1 MFDNKIK
8 GILSL
13 ISSIFTQIIIGNA
26 FTFGNFII
34 YYKSYLYHNN
44 VKDITVLDLLYVVP
58 TACACLNIL
67 PIITGFLDKLLGI
80 RILTIIST
88 ICLLISQFIIYY
100 YTEYYLMIISYAIYG
115 FAGSITYLPTLKNCW
130 KYYPNKKGLI
140 SGILFSSCGLST
152 FLFTTI
158 GDWLINPKAE
168 SEIGKQLYSK
178 DIAMRYLNYLQ
189 YYIICIIIL
198 GTISSI
204 LSFPFEEEAN
214 VKEIDIDK
222 TFDDKENKN
231 NLIEDNK
238 INEKDYI
245 INDEN
250 DKRYSVNSDKEG
262 EGKNK
267 NIVKGENLTLKESI
281 FSFQFLL
288 CFIIVGCTLLFSFL
302 LTNTYRTFGLEMEL
316 DELGIQILSKVY
328 TLLNTFARIIWGL
341 IYDKCGFKYPYIFV
355 CINQIICSS
364 LIYFS
369 AKNIIT
375 YFVVCCFGVI
385 SFSGHMILFPNLVTK
400 KFGVDNSVILLG
412 FCGIVSG
419 ITSLIGPILTSQLI
433 KSNSDYLKTY
443 LAAGSTT
450 IISLLL
456 TIIVKVEKMKKN
468 NENNDNNI
476 ENTNNNEKNKEEKND
491 SESF

>member
-1 MFDNKIK
+1 MFDKKIK

-34 YYKSYLYHNN
+34 YYKSYLYYNN
-44 VKDITVLDLLYVVP
+44 VNDISVLDLLYVVP
-58 TACACLNIL
+58 TATACLNIL
-67 PIITGFLDKLLGI
+67 PIITGFLDKLLGV

-88 ICLLISQFIIYY
+88 ICLLISQYIIYY
-100 YTEYYLMIISYAIYG
+100 YTKYYLMIISYVFYG

-158 GDWLINPKAE
+158 GDWLINPNAE
-168 SEIGKQLYSK
+168 PEIGKQLYSK
-178 DIAMRYLNYLQ
+178 EIAMRYLNYLQ
-189 YYIICIIIL
+189 YYITCIIIL

-204 LSFPFEEEAN
+204 LSFPYEEDN
-214 VKEIDIDK
+214 SKEKDIEK
-222 TFDDKENKN
+222 SFDDTRNKN

-250 DKRYSVNSDKEG
+250 DKRNSVNSDMEG
-262 EGKNK
+262 ERKN
-267 NIVKGENLTLKESI
+267 NIIVKEENLTLKESI

-316 DELGIQILSKVY
+316 NELGIQILSKVY

-341 IYDKCGFKYPYIFV
+341 IYDKCGFKYPYIFI

-369 AKNIIT
+369 AKNLIT
-375 YFVVCCFGVI
+375 YFVVCCFGVL
-385 SFSGHMILFPNLVTK
+385 SFSGHMILFPNLITK

-412 FCGIVSG
+412 FCGIVGG
-419 ITSLIGPILTSQLI
+419 ITSLIGPVLTSQFI
-433 KSNSDYLKTY
+433 KSNDDYLKTY
-443 LAAGSTT
+443 LVAGSTT
-450 IISLLL
+450 IISLIL

-468 NENNDNNI
+468 KD
-476 ENTNNNEKNKEEKND
+476 NNNEKNEEKKNNN
-491 SESF
+491 EST